1 MTGNVKS
8 HILKAVKNL
17 FHSIPVLDLGD
28 IDGVLIATNDN
39 SKYLAAEISELFRLR
54 PNHTYS
60 VENLC
65 SSGSNAVF
73 SAFSSIRA
81 GLADMIL
88 VIGADKHDGPGRI
101 LDTDISRGRF
111 SKPVYWASIFAA
123 AYKRKYGASMEQI
136 ASVSAKNHLYAKNNP
151 LALHPAEYSINDVL
165 ESKKITSDLRMYE
178 CSRTCT
184 GASAVLLASESA
196 VKRIGCKNPAWIT
209 GIGGETNSAS
219 ISHISDFSFFSSS
232 FNAAQKATSM
242 AGISSSD
249 VDVAEVHD
257 AFAICEPMAL
267 EALKIAD
274 RGQGAKF
281 THELYETRNRMINP
295 RGGLIGSGHPLGA
308 TGVAQIAEIASQIT
322 GSAGSK
328 QVQDAK
334 IGMVHNMSAACTSS
348 TVLVM
353 NCEL

>member
-1 MTGNVKS
+1 
-8 HILKAVKNL
+8 
-17 FHSIPVLDLGD
+17 
-28 IDGVLIATNDN
+28 
-39 SKYLAAEISELFRLR
+39 
-54 PNHTYS
+54 
-60 VENLC
+60 
-65 SSGSNAVF
+65 
-73 SAFSSIRA
+73 
-81 GLADMIL
+81 
-88 VIGADKHDGPGRI
+88 
-101 LDTDISRGRF
+101 
-111 SKPVYWASIFAA
+111 
-123 AYKRKYGASMEQI
+123 
-136 ASVSAKNHLYAKNNP
+136 
-151 LALHPAEYSINDVL
+151 
-165 ESKKITSDLRMYE
+165 
-178 CSRTCT
+178 
-184 GASAVLLASESA
+184 
-196 VKRIGCKNPAWIT
+196 
-209 GIGGETNSAS
+209 
-219 ISHISDFSFFSSS
+219 
-232 FNAAQKATSM
+232 M

-274 RGQGAKF
+274 KGKGAKLV
-281 THELYETRNRMINP
+281 HELYETRNRMINP

>member
-1 MTGNVKS
+1 MVKS
-8 HILKAVKNL
+8 VKNL
-17 FHSIPVLDLGD
+17 FQSTPMLEPSD
-28 IDGVLIATNDN
+28 INGVLISTNEN
-39 SKYLAAEISELFRLR
+39 SKYLAAEISELFGLQ
-54 PNHTYS
+54 PNHAYS

-73 SAFSSIRA
+73 SAFSNIRA
-81 GLADMIL
+81 GLADVIL
-88 VIGADKHDGPGRI
+88 VIGADKHDGPGKI

-111 SKPVYWASIFAA
+111 SKPVYWASLFAA
-123 AYKRKYGASMEQI
+123 AYKRKYGANVEQI

-151 LALHPAEYSINDVL
+151 LALHPAEYSIDDVL
-165 ESKKITSDLRMYE
+165 GSKKITSDLRMYE

-196 VKRIGCKNPAWIT
+196 IKRIGFKNPAWIT

-219 ISHISDFSFFSSS
+219 ISRIDDFSFFRSS

-274 RGQGAKF
+274 KGQGAKF
-281 THELYETRNRMINP
+281 SQELYETRNRMINP

-322 GSAGSK
+322 GCGGSK
-328 QVQDAK
+328 QVKGAK

-353 NCEL
+353 NCDL